1 MIRLDNIMIIN
12 ENGKVSCLKEILG
25 DMIISSLVWRGGKP
39 TCDAMDDAG
48 QRTFNKETLPKS
60 AFE

>member
-1 MIRLDNIMIIN
+1 MNT
-12 ENGKVSCLKEILG
+12 GKVSCLKEILG